1 MSGQLVLKES
11 CYGRG
16 ARAGLKPQP
25 QDWAPGNL
33 LRMAPSGES
42 VAEAS
47 SCLRVSALSTLGDVP
62 VAFLITDISVL
73 SQRTHYIAQFLPN
86 LLPCLLGNQQPMHAF
101 PDTISR
107 GLPLPPPFSALKKL
121 AEVKAYNGQACVT
134 DQMTPTLRPM
144 NKGTF
149 VYCIFGRTP

>member
-1 MSGQLVLKES
+1 MTVWLSSPGGGGTIPGFMSTQLVLKGS

-33 LRMAPSGES
+33 LCMAPSGES

-62 VAFLITDISVL
+62 VAFLITDISIL

-86 LLPCLLGNQQPMHAF
+86 LLGKDP
-101 PDTISR
+101 
-107 GLPLPPPFSALKKL
+107 
-121 AEVKAYNGQACVT
+121 
-134 DQMTPTLRPM
+134 
-144 NKGTF
+144 
-149 VYCIFGRTP
+149 